1 MSAHRRRENIAAAA
15 RRERVH
21 ESLVRRGT
29 VLEGYLLPGGLT
41 AYLLARADART
52 DEIRRALKK
61 GADGGRE

>member
-1 MSAHRRRENIAAAA
+1 MSAHRRRENLAAAA

-21 ESLVRRGT
+21 ESLVLRGT
-29 VLEGYLLPGGLT
+29 VLEGYFLPGSFQ

-52 DEIRRALKK
+52 DETRRALAK